1 MARVYSEDFH
11 NLVDVYGDLLS
22 QIEETKADLEEVQE
36 EISSLFDDLYGGME
50 EAWKLLRKLE
60 HHALPIL
67 TRSDM
72 EEQSVV
78 KVQDQVNE
86 KLFTWDLPEPSDQE
100 LPFSDG

>member
-1 MARVYSEDFH
+1 MRVLRDEAVSITVSATDRIK
-11 NLVDVYGDLLS
+11 S
-22 QIEETKADLEEVQE
+22 EVQE
-36 EISSLFDDLYGGME
+36 EISSLFDDLYEGME

-78 KVQDQVNE
+78 KIQDQVDE
-86 KLFTWDLPEPSDQE
+86 KPFTWDLPEPSDQE
-100 LPFSDG
+100 LPFADG

>member
-1 MARVYSEDFH
+1 MAVRVLRDEAVSITVSATDRIK
-11 NLVDVYGDLLS
+11 S
-22 QIEETKADLEEVQE
+22 EVQE
-36 EISSLFDDLYGGME
+36 EISSLFDDLYEGME

-78 KVQDQVNE
+78 KIQDQVDE
-86 KLFTWDLPEPSDQE
+86 KPFTWDLPEPSDQE
-100 LPFSDG
+100 LPFADG